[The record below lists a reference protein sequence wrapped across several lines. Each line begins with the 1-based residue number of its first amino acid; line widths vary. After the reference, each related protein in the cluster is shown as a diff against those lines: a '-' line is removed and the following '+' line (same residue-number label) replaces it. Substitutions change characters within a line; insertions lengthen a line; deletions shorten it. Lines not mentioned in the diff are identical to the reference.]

1 MPPALALRTVRT
13 RPDRPIPGNRYQK
26 FFADYNNLALLAIAI
41 VSGGLLVWSSVQR
54 RIAGGGG
61 AKVSASTATQL
72 INRRN
77 AVVVDVRES
86 SEYAAGHLPQ
96 AKHAPLGELEGKA
109 AGLAKN
115 KETPIILVCQTGQ
128 RAGRAQAVL
137 KQAGYSEVYSLEG
150 GLAAWQQAGLP
161 VVK

>member
-1 MPPALALRTVRT
+1 MLARLLQETDTV
-13 RPDRPIPGNRYQK
+13 K
-26 FFADYNNLALLAIAI
+26 FFADYNNLALLAVAI
-41 VSGGLLVWSSVQR
+41 VSGLLLIWGPIQR
-54 RIAGGGG
+54 RLAGGGG
-61 AKVSASTATQL
+61 AQVGASVATQL

-86 SEYAAGHLPQ
+86 AEYAAGHLPQ

-128 RAGRAQAVL
+128 RAGKAQAVL

>member
-1 MPPALALRTVRT
+1 M
-13 RPDRPIPGNRYQK
+13 K
-26 FFADYNNLALLAIAI
+26 FFADYNNLALLAVAI

-61 AKVSASTATQL
+61 AKLSASAATQL

-77 AVVVDVRES
+77 AIVVDVRES
-86 SEYAAGHLPQ
+86 GEYAAGHLPQ

-109 AGLAKN
+109 GSLAKN

-137 KQAGYSEVYSLEG
+137 KRAGYSEVYSLEG

>member
-1 MPPALALRTVRT
+1 M
-13 RPDRPIPGNRYQK
+13 K
-26 FFADYNNLALLAIAI
+26 FFADYNNLVLLAVAV
-41 VSGGLLVWSSVQR
+41 VSGLLLVWPAIQR
-54 RIAGGGG
+54 RIAGGG
-61 AKVSASTATQL
+61 AQVSASAATQL

-77 AVVVDVRES
+77 AVVVDVREAA
-86 SEYAAGHLPQ
+86 EYAAGHLPQ
-96 AKHAPLGELEGKA
+96 AKHAALGDLAGKA

-161 VVK
+161 IVK

>member
-1 MPPALALRTVRT
+1 M
-13 RPDRPIPGNRYQK
+13 K
-26 FFADYNNLALLAIAI
+26 FFADYNNLALLAVAI
-41 VSGGLLVWSSVQR
+41 VSGLLLIWGPIQR
-54 RIAGGGG
+54 RLAGGGG
-61 AKVSASTATQL
+61 AQVGASVATQL

-86 SEYAAGHLPQ
+86 AEYAAGHLPQ

-109 AGLAKN
+109 AGHAKN

-128 RAGRAQAVL
+128 RAGKAQAVL

>member
-1 MPPALALRTVRT
+1 MMLARLLQETDTV
-13 RPDRPIPGNRYQK
+13 K
-26 FFADYNNLALLAIAI
+26 FFADYNNLALLAVAI
-41 VSGGLLVWSSVQR
+41 VSGLLLIWGPIQR
-54 RIAGGGG
+54 RLAG
-61 AKVSASTATQL
+61 A
-72 INRRN
+72 
-77 AVVVDVRES
+77 
-86 SEYAAGHLPQ
+86 EYAAGHLPQ

-128 RAGRAQAVL
+128 RAGKAQAVL

>member
-1 MPPALALRTVRT
+1 M
-13 RPDRPIPGNRYQK
+13 K

-86 SEYAAGHLPQ
+86 GEYAAGHLPQ

-137 KQAGYSEVYSLEG
+137 KLSLIHI
-150 GLAAWQQAGLP
+150 
-161 VVK
+161 

>member
-1 MPPALALRTVRT
+1 MTPARPLQETDTV
-13 RPDRPIPGNRYQK
+13 K
-26 FFADYNNLALLAIAI
+26 FFADYNNLALLAVAI

-61 AKVSASTATQL
+61 AKLSASAATQL

-86 SEYAAGHLPQ
+86 GEYAAGHLPQ
-96 AKHAPLGELEGKA
+96 AKHAPLGELQGKA
-109 AGLAKN
+109 GSLAKN

>member
-1 MPPALALRTVRT
+1 M
-13 RPDRPIPGNRYQK
+13 K
-26 FFADYNNLALLAIAI
+26 FFADYNNLALLAVAI
-41 VSGGLLVWSSVQR
+41 VSGLLLVWSSVQR
-54 RIAGGGG
+54 RIVGGGG
-61 AKVSASTATQL
+61 AKVTASAATQL

-86 SEYAAGHLPQ
+86 GEYAAGHLPQ

-109 AGLAKN
+109 SGLAKN

>member
-1 MPPALALRTVRT
+1 MLDPSQETDTV
-13 RPDRPIPGNRYQK
+13 K
-26 FFADYNNLALLAIAI
+26 FFADYNNLALLAVAI
-41 VSGGLLVWSSVQR
+41 VSGLLLLWAPIQR

-61 AKVSASTATQL
+61 AKVGASAATQL

-77 AVVVDVRES
+77 AVVVDVRENA
-86 SEYAAGHLPQ
+86 EYAAGHLPQ
-96 AKHAPLGELEGKA
+96 AKHAPLGELAGKA

-137 KQAGYSEVYSLEG
+137 RQAGYSEVYSLEG

>member
-1 MPPALALRTVRT
+1 MTPARLLQETDTV
-13 RPDRPIPGNRYQK
+13 K
-26 FFADYNNLALLAIAI
+26 FFADYNNLALLAVAI

-61 AKVSASTATQL
+61 AKLSASAATQL

-77 AVVVDVRES
+77 AIVVDVRES
-86 SEYAAGHLPQ
+86 GEYAAGHLPQ

-109 AGLAKN
+109 GSLAKN

-137 KQAGYSEVYSLEG
+137 KRAGYSEVYSLEG

>member
-1 MPPALALRTVRT
+1 M
-13 RPDRPIPGNRYQK
+13 K
-26 FFADYNNLALLAIAI
+26 FFADYNNLALLAVAI
-41 VSGGLLVWSSVQR
+41 VSGLLLLWAPIQR

-61 AKVSASTATQL
+61 AKVGASAATQL

-77 AVVVDVRES
+77 AVVVAVRES
-86 SEYAAGHLPQ
+86 GEYAAGHLPQ
-96 AKHAPLGELEGKA
+96 AKHAPLGELAGKA

>member
-1 MPPALALRTVRT
+1 M
-13 RPDRPIPGNRYQK
+13 K
-26 FFADYNNLALLAIAI
+26 FFADYNNLALLAVAI

-61 AKVSASTATQL
+61 AKLSASAATQL

-86 SEYAAGHLPQ
+86 GEYAAGHLPQ
-96 AKHAPLGELEGKA
+96 AKHAPLGELQGKA
-109 AGLAKN
+109 GSLAKN